1 MKNKKLF
8 AILTLVCFMMTLMPV
23 AAFAADYQT
32 SYVYT
37 VDSDM
42 SVAENEEVGLV
53 FDLDG
58 DATTVYV
65 WFVENGY
72 NVPTTAAQK
81 YTDSDVTGTHQNA
94 ISNAPA
100 AGQGAA
106 VPGIFAISPVDS
118 DVEYDFA
125 FTRSGNFTVY
135 ASLVNPNSVSGTTS
149 DKISKVE
156 QKLGTEGDQKK
167 IEVYGDNIS
176 TSKYAAKVVKGDG
189 LTTDAYYK
197 TNSTIGGTVS
207 VEANNVAAK
216 EITLKFVDGYTAA
229 NADKNVAE
237 KIGDAVKGATVKL
250 DTNSSSIQLNKSEAT
265 TNASGQIS
273 FKVSGSVEGNY
284 KVYVTLGSYTTTINV
299 KVGGTG
305 AAYINVVKEPTDPVD
320 IDMTRFDDFIR
331 LSFTDI
337 NGNALTNTEAAT
349 DGATKA
355 YNSQT
360 SANAGYVAVIS
371 QPAKANL
378 KDSDLQL
385 VARKNAAGVDQK
397 YEATIESKKALTTEG
412 TYEFKVV
419 LDNGNYKIV
428 KLEVKEFTTPVK
440 INLTYAAPSVE
451 LGGVLNVDKLEYVD
465 ANNVVKSA
473 KGKVDLAATG
483 KAIRDFDTTTGQIKV
498 SSDDKYIGSEIVVTA
513 VDDRYNLVASVNL
526 TVADEAKELKFS
538 SKTAEVNVNNTI
550 TVMVVDSEGN
560 RVALGR
566 GYENGES
573 VVVDSIK
580 YVVLDKPA
588 DAKVSVNTASADNNI
603 LSAGT
608 FKMNLTSNKIGNV
621 TVQAVAKV
629 TYNTTDENDKQQ
641 SVVRYYT
648 GTQIFAVG
656 NGSVGDVVVM
666 SIGSHE
672 IIVNDAKATIDAAPI
687 VQNDRTFVPFRA
699 LAEAFGAEVAYD
711 EATQAVT
718 AKLNGVEVVMTIGS
732 ATYTVNGA
740 EKTADVA
747 PFINGSRTMVPVR
760 FAAEA
765 FGIKVIP
772 TYDQN
777 GATADI
783 LFNL

>member
-8 AILTLVCFMMTLMPV
+8 AILTLLCFMMTLMPV

-37 VDSDM
+37 VDSEA
-42 SVAENEEVGLV
+42 SVAEKEEVGLV

-58 DATTVYV
+58 TATTVYV
-65 WFVENGY
+65 WFVEDGY
-72 NVPTTAAQK
+72 NVPTTATEK
-81 YTDSDVTGTHQNA
+81 YTDSDVTGTHQSA
-94 ISNAPA
+94 ITETVLD
-100 AGQGAA
+100 G
-106 VPGIFAISPVDS
+106 VFAISPVAS
-118 DVEYDFA
+118 DLEYDFM
-125 FTRSGNFTVY
+125 FSRSGNYTVY
-135 ASLVNPNSVSGTTS
+135 ASLEDPNAVTGTTAE
-149 DKISKVE
+149 KIANVE
-156 QKLGTEGDQKK
+156 KKLGTAKDQKK
-167 IEVYGDNIS
+167 IEVYGDDIS

-189 LTTDAYYK
+189 LTTIEYYK

-207 VEANNVAAK
+207 VEANNVAEE

-229 NADKNVAE
+229 TGNDAE

-250 DTNSSSIQLNKSEAT
+250 DTNSSSIQLNKTEAT
-265 TNASGQIS
+265 TNASGQVS
-273 FKVSGSVEGNY
+273 FKVSGSTEGNY

-337 NGNALTNTEAAT
+337 NGNALTNAEAAA
-349 DGATKA
+349 DGAVEAYKA
-355 YNSQT
+355 T
-360 SANAGYVAVIS
+360 DYVSVIS

-378 KDSDLQL
+378 KNKDLKL
-385 VARKNAAGVDQK
+385 VARKNAAGVEQQ
-397 YEATIESKKALTTEG
+397 YEATIESKKALTVEG

-419 LDNGNYKIV
+419 LDNGNYKTV

-440 INLTYAAPSVE
+440 INLVYAAPSVE
-451 LGGVLNVDKLEYVD
+451 LGGQLNVDKLEYVD
-465 ANNVVKSA
+465 ANGVVKSA

-483 KAIRDFDTTTGQIKV
+483 KAIRDFDTTTGKITV
-498 SSDDKYIGSEIVVTA
+498 SSDDKYIGSEITITA
-513 VDDRYNLVASVNL
+513 VDDRYNLVATASL
-526 TVADEAKELKFS
+526 TVADEAKELKFDT
-538 SKTAEVNVNNTI
+538 KTAEVNVNNTI
-550 TVMVVDSEGN
+550 GVQVVDSQGN

-566 GYENGES
+566 GYDANGES

-588 DAKVSVNTASADNNI
+588 DAKVSVNTASANNNI
-603 LSAGT
+603 LSAGS
-608 FKMNLTSNKIGNV
+608 FKMNLTSNKVGNV
-621 TVQAVAKV
+621 TVQAIAKV
-629 TYNTTDENDKQQ
+629 TYNEVDENDKQNT
-641 SVVRYYT
+641 VVRYYT

-666 SIGSHE
+666 SIGSSE
-672 IIVNDAKATIDAAPI
+672 IIVNDAKATIDAAPMI
-687 VQNDRTFVPFRA
+687 QNDRTYVPFRA

-718 AKLNGVEVVMTIGS
+718 AELNGVKVVMTIGS
-732 ATYTVNGA
+732 ATYTVNDA
-740 EKTADVA
+740 EKTMDVA

-772 TYDQN
+772 TYDEN